1 MSAGNGNSP
10 TMRLVAI
17 DDDPKNL
24 KFLNFILAS
33 TGLQIHTATDPQAG
47 LELIHRLRPRI
58 VLTDLVMP
66 GMRGTELLEKI
77 LEFDPQIRVI
87 LMTGHHHPELATE
100 AIQKGAADHFTK
112 PFSPE
117 KLRQRIALIVD
128 DATLR
133 PSGGIPPAAAPHGLP
148 MKS

>member
-10 TMRLVAI
+10 AMRLVAI

-33 TGLQIHTATDPQAG
+33 TGLEIHTATDPQAG

-66 GMRGTELLEKI
+66 GMQGTELLEKI
-77 LEFDPQIRVI
+77 LQFDPQIRVI
-87 LMTGHHHPELATE
+87 LMTGHHHPELAAE

-128 DATLR
+128 DAKLR
-133 PSGGIPPAAAPHGLP
+133 PCSGSPPAPAPHGIP
-148 MKS
+148 VKS